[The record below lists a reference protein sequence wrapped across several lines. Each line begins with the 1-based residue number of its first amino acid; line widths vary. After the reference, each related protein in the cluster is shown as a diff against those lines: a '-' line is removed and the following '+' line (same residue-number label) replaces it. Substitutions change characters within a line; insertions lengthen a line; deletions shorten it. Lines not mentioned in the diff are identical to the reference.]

1 MRQNRERDIS
11 AANEDSTQSEELSI
25 GVLVANQYSTKAKDN
40 WVLLSPYGEFPN
52 VVGLQVFSKA
62 DAETICNE
70 FNSAPSIGV
79 RAIGLPWYVGHPD
92 HPKFKEQYKDTA
104 AKGRIKELEAR
115 DDGLWAN
122 VKWNDEGKNLI
133 TSEAFHGHSVNW
145 RMRRNGDNELHPFS
159 LKSVGFTNEPGIPVP
174 AITTANEKKT
184 MSASDNQTGVAK
196 KPTLLDYI
204 SKLTGKQAANEDDAI
219 GAMDGYAANSKK
231 ELADLTAKHS
241 DLTAKHGVL
250 QTMCNSVLARYG
262 ANEKGDLD
270 IALVTTLEG
279 AGFKLPETGIVT
291 VMANEISTGRAAAA
305 TRKTVDEAAAA
316 LLKEAG
322 VEVKDSDVLVTLAAN
337 EVKTARAGRTA
348 AELLVANERK
358 ASAETML
365 GTMIVG
371 GFLTKAEV
379 DALRKDGDKDV
390 DFANEASHKALV
402 GKLKDLK
409 PKLHVATAFKDGL
422 GHVSSQIQEKAATT
436 AARTDLIIQ
445 AANEYMEAELA
456 KGHKCDQMKAHAHI
470 SKTRPDLF
478 TGDDKNI
485 TR

>member
-1 MRQNRERDIS
+1 MRPNRERDIS
-11 AANEDSTQSEELSI
+11 AANEDSTQPEELSI

-52 VVGLQVFSKA
+52 VVGLQVFNKT
-62 DAETICNE
+62 DAEAICNE

-92 HPKFKEQYKDTA
+92 HPQFKEQYKDTA

-145 RMRRNGDNELHPFS
+145 RMRRNGDNEYHPFS

-174 AITTANEKKT
+174 AITTANERT
-184 MSASDNQTGVAK
+184 NMSKPDNQTGVAK
-196 KPTLLDYI
+196 KPTLMDYI
-204 SKLTGKQAANEDDAI
+204 KKLTGKDVANDDDAM

-250 QTMCNSVLARYG
+250 QTMCNSVLAKYG
-262 ANEKGDLD
+262 ANEKGELPE
-270 IALVTTLEG
+270 ATLTTLKGVEF
-279 AGFKLPETGIVT
+279 AVPEKDLVVT
-291 VMANEISTGRAAAA
+291 MANEISTV
-305 TRKTVDEAAAA
+305 RKGLASA
-316 LLKEAG
+316 LAVVKEAG
-322 VEVKDSDVLVTLAAN
+322 VEVPKDADLVVLIAN

-358 ASAETML
+358 ASADLML
-365 GTMIVG
+365 GTMIAG
-371 GFLTKAEV
+371 GFLTKAEA
-379 DALRKDGDKDV
+379 DALRKEDGKDV
-390 DFANEASHKALV
+390 DFANEASNKALV
-402 GKLKDLK
+402 GKLSGLK
-409 PKLHVATAFKDGL
+409 PKIAVVSTVGNL
-422 GHVSSQIQEKAATT
+422 GHVSSQIQKKAATT

-445 AANEYMEAELA
+445 AANEYMEAEVA

-470 SKTRPDLF
+470 AKTRPDLF